1 MDSLDITQLAE
12 TLNPIVKNPEMDQF
26 TKNSNPNTQEQE
38 LDEQG
43 SNNCEM
49 FGPKLRR
56 NNSVSSAYALQ
67 LQVAVKRAFSMRRS
81 SSVSERYCRIYDQ
94 CMSLG
99 SPFVDEEWDVN
110 GTRRS
115 DKKKNIKGK
124 ILKVWKKLFRH

>member
-1 MDSLDITQLAE
+1 
-12 TLNPIVKNPEMDQF
+12 MDQF

-38 LDEQG
+38 ILDEQG
-43 SNNCEM
+43 SNNCET

-115 DKKKNIKGK
+115 DKKKKNIKGK
-124 ILKVWKKLFRH
+124 ILKVWKKLFRL